1 MNEKSKKVLGLVDPL
16 LFDLIYFVR
25 YLAKKFYFFF
35 FFSTKFQ
42 TLEWVSKFGEQL
54 YPVITCQL
62 IQVDSI
68 LRDLEGSRRRI
79 LPELNKAVDEL
90 DARIKSIDN
99 LVEKGI
105 PTL

>member
-1 MNEKSKKVLGLVDPL
+1 MNEKSKKVLGSVDPL
-16 LFDLIYFVR
+16 TFDLIHVIR
-25 YLAKKFYFFF
+25 YIVKSFCFLFLI
-35 FFSTKFQ
+35 KFQ

-54 YPVITCQL
+54 YPVITCQSTR
-62 IQVDSI
+62 VDSI

-105 PTL
+105 PIL